1 MQIIYKILDW
11 SEVWALLIPLAVL
24 WKYKRQPRYFKPVI
38 IYVWLALLIDIP
50 IDVAYIF
57 KQAVPSWLWP
67 NNYLYN
73 IHSIVRFLCFSTFF
87 ILISNPYL
95 AKINKLIPLLSI
107 ILITT
112 NFIFFEN
119 FFSPNTF
126 SSRLLATEAGI
137 LLFYCLQYYLF
148 KLQEDNTTTKKTAD
162 FWMVTGLS
170 IYVVFNFPFF
180 LLYTSLDIKDQVNW
194 WNIHNISYIILCIFI
209 AKAFYVTR
217 NRY

>member
-1 MQIIYKILDW
+1 VLLIYKILDW

-24 WKYKRQPRYFKPVI
+24 WKHKKQPRFFKPI
-38 IYVWLALLIDIP
+38 ILYVWLALLIDIP
-50 IDVAYIF
+50 IDLAYIF
-57 KQAVPSWLWP
+57 KQSMPSWMWP

-73 IHSIVRFLCFSTFF
+73 IHSIVRFTCFGAFF
-87 ILISNPYL
+87 ILLNQPYL
-95 AKINKLIPLLSI
+95 VKIKKLLPVISFAC
-107 ILITT
+107 ILV
-112 NFIFFEN
+112 NFLFFEN
-119 FFSPNTF
+119 FFTPNTF

-148 KLQEDNTTTKKTAD
+148 RLQEDNAGSKKGND

-194 WNIHNISYIILCIFI
+194 WYIHNVSYIILCIFI
-209 AKAFYVTR
+209 AKAFYVPR